1 MSAPSTLIEAF
12 LRLQDRGR
20 EGLGFI
26 QEGQAER
33 FLSYSQLLSRAGGVL
48 ALLNDHGLH
57 TKDRVILVLN
67 DNELFIT
74 AFWACI
80 LGGIIPAPL
89 SFSAK
94 TEQQHKLLHIQTI
107 MQANAIIADP
117 GMTTALIDF
126 FTASDIP
133 RALPTLITITP
144 ADIEAWEQTAVDPA
158 QIDAN
163 DLAYIQFSSGST
175 GSPKGIRLTHANL
188 LTNVRAIIQGID
200 LTTADA
206 GLSWMPLTHDMGLI
220 GFHITPL
227 VYGVNHYLMPATSF
241 VRRPLLWLEA
251 ATRHSATILS
261 SPNFGFKHFLDRF
274 EQTPP
279 ERITFDLHRIR
290 LIFNGAEPIS
300 AALSRRFIKA
310 LQPYGLR
317 QEVMFPVY
325 GLAEAGLAVTFPVAG
340 EGMRTLWIDRRHTAV
355 GDPVTIESSAQQTS
369 VELVALG
376 KPVNGCNVRIV
387 DEAGKELPDKTAG
400 RVVIKGGNVS
410 DGYYKDASTTIA
422 PHSTDGW
429 LDTGDIGFFHAGELY
444 ITGRT
449 KDLIF
454 VRGQNYYAHD
464 IERVAQ
470 EIPGITLGKTA
481 AVGLLNEVTHEHEV
495 VLFVVIKASQAPH
508 FEQLKEEVI
517 KHINLVLGVR
527 LTNVVMI
534 DNIPRTTSGKI
545 QRFKLE
551 EFYKSYRI

>member
-1 MSAPSTLIEAF
+1 MSTHSSLIEAF
-12 LRLQDRGR
+12 LRLQDRDR

-26 QEGQAER
+26 EEGQGER
-33 FLSYSQLLSRAGGVL
+33 FLPYSQLFRRAGGVL
-48 ALLNDHGLH
+48 ALLTDQGLH

-74 AFWACI
+74 VFWACI
-80 LGGIIPAPL
+80 LGGIVPAPL
-89 SFSAK
+89 SFGTK

-107 MQANAIIADP
+107 MQAHAIIADP
-117 GMTTALIDF
+117 EMATSLIDF
-126 FTASDIP
+126 FTASGMSS
-133 RALPTLITITP
+133 ALPPLITITP
-144 ADIEAWEQTAVDPA
+144 SAIDTWEQTAVNPA
-158 QIDAN
+158 QIDAD

-175 GSPKGIRLTHANL
+175 GSPKGVRLTHANL
-188 LTNVRAIIQGID
+188 LTNIRAIIQGID
-200 LTTADA
+200 LTAADT

-227 VYGVNHYLMPATSF
+227 VSGIKQYLMPATLF

-251 ATRHSATILS
+251 ATHHNATIVS

-300 AALSRRFIKA
+300 AAMSRRFIKA

-317 QEVMFPVY
+317 QQVMFPVY
-325 GLAEAGLAVTFPVAG
+325 GLAEAALAVTFPVAG
-340 EGMRTLWIDRRHTAV
+340 KGMRTLWIDGRRTAV
-355 GDPVTIESSAQQTS
+355 GDPITIEPSAQPAS
-369 VELVALG
+369 VELVAVG

-387 DEAGKELPDKTAG
+387 DETGKELPDKTAG

-410 DGYYKDASTTIA
+410 GGYYKDASTMTV

-429 LDTGDIGFFHAGELY
+429 LDTGDIGFFYAGELY

-470 EIPGITLGKTA
+470 KIPGITLGKTA
-481 AVGLLNEVTHEHEV
+481 AVGLLNEITHEHEV
-495 VLFVVIKASQAPH
+495 ILFVAMDASQAPH

-517 KHINLVLGVR
+517 KHVNLVLGVR
-527 LTNVVMI
+527 LTDVVMI
-534 DNIPRTTSGKI
+534 SNIPRTTSGKI

-551 EFYKSYRI
+551 EFYKHYRI